1 MVNRKVDRLVR
12 KQVLFL
18 KKDNAIKRF
27 KLNKRRVLDL
37 INADNK
43 EEVLGY
49 AKDKKL
55 SFRKEEDLNKL
66 LEYSSSL

>member
-18 KKDNAIKRF
+18 KKDNALKRF
-27 KLNKRRVLDL
+27 KLTKRRVLDL

-43 EEVLGY
+43 DEVLRY
-49 AKDKKL
+49 AKERKL